1 MIDTSFELLGY
12 FAENI
17 QLKKTQ
23 KSTMDHV
30 SIKIGSIN
38 LNGSTS
44 VLSLKFEF
52 KVDYDDSKNNTI
64 DYMCGYILKDESLK
78 EQIKNG
84 IQPDGKFLSTSVI
97 DDLVSEMVYM
107 VFPFLR
113 QHLYSLTSDGPKP
126 ILIPNL
132 DIKRLGLRQGIEF
145 KRPLI
150 DPAKIN

>member
-1 MIDTSFELLGY
+1 MIANSFELLGY
-12 FAENI
+12 FAEHI
-17 QLKKTQ
+17 ALKKTQ

-30 SIKIGSIN
+30 SIKISSIN

-52 KVDYDDSKNNTI
+52 RLDYDDSSDNTI
-64 DYMCGYILKDESLK
+64 DYMCGYLLKDEHLK
-78 EQIKNG
+78 EMIRTG
-84 IQPDGKFLSTSVI
+84 IQPDGKFISTSEI

-113 QHLYSLTSDGPKP
+113 QHLYSLTSDGPNP

-145 KRPLI
+145 KRPVV